1 MTSSTTQYLQL
12 QATKPHGGFV
22 FLTVL
27 QLCLLWWLYRTRRI
41 QLRDYRI
48 WHACHE
54 MVARRC
60 QLAPNQDPEYT
71 LTELHKL
78 VGGVGGAHLR
88 ASLRRLE
95 ALGLLTWSR
104 TRITFATSVEDL
116 HGVEQL
122 TDFHTM
128 LAVVAQAPQ
137 RRVPVSRQTLRL
149 IAGGCAIAMIA
160 TMLGHLLRCLYY
172 HTRPHRCVSGGWCK
186 LSWIAEVF
194 RINLRNVKS
203 ARRHLAAL
211 GWLQILPVPQYTLNR
226 WGSYVQVS
234 LTWERTARDA
244 QASIT
249 IVQTPALT
257 ALLAPVSTPTGSPP
271 PAGFSTI
278 QEPPP
283 SIHYEPLRDFK
294 HQKPAPAADPIPP
307 PPHPQHH
314 PEPAGGEPISGV
326 YKQGKKKPLTQ
337 HSASLSP
344 TLRHIVPEDL
354 QDTSRLLA
362 LFEQAQR
369 EGLIGKSDS
378 ERLTFVSLA
387 EHARVVGAQNPC
399 GLFAE
404 LLRRGRWHFIT
415 ESDEAVAHQRLKA
428 HLYGRS
434 SQRQWLPQ
442 PQALQPELSKDAA
455 IVRYLQTHLA
465 RAGLQGDVFAL
476 VHRED
481 PSWTRER
488 WDDAVLELAQAK
500 RTWQQANDLNRLG
513 SMRAL
518 EACPTSVVSGMDN
531 NYDGT

>member
-12 QATKPHGGFV
+12 QATKPYGGFV
-22 FLTVL
+22 FLTVC

-60 QLAPNQDPEYT
+60 QLAPNQDPAYT
-71 LTELHKL
+71 LTELHTL

-116 HGVEQL
+116 HGVEPL
-122 TDFHTM
+122 KDFHTM

-137 RRVPVSRQTLRL
+137 RRVPVPRQTLRL
-149 IAGGCAIAMIA
+149 IAGGCAMAMIA

-172 HTRPHRCVSGGWCK
+172 HTQPHRCVSGGWCK

-194 RINLRNVKS
+194 RINPRNVKS

-211 GWLQILPVPQYTLNR
+211 GWLQLLPVPQYTLNR

-249 IVQTPALT
+249 TVPTPALT
-257 ALLAPVSTPTGSPP
+257 TLLTPGSPPTESPP
-271 PAGFSTI
+271 PAGFSTT

-283 SIHYEPLRDFK
+283 SMHYEPLRDFK
-294 HQKPAPAADPIPP
+294 HQKPAPPADPIPP
-307 PPHPQHH
+307 QQH
-314 PEPAGGEPISGV
+314 PEPAGSGPLTGV
-326 YKQGKKKPLTQ
+326 YQQGKNKPLVQ
-337 HSASLSP
+337 QSASLSP

-369 EGLIGKSDS
+369 DGLIGKSDVA
-378 ERLTFVSLA
+378 RLTFVSLA

-434 SQRQWLPQ
+434 RQGPCLPQ

-465 RAGLQGDVFAL
+465 RAGLQVDVFAL
-476 VHRED
+476 VHREE

-488 WDDAVLELAQAK
+488 WDAAVLELAQAK
-500 RTWQQANDLNRLG
+500 RTWQRANDLNRLG
-513 SMRAL
+513 SLSAL
-518 EACPTSVVSGMDN
+518 EAYPTSVVSCTEN
-531 NYDGT
+531 EYDGT

>member
-12 QATKPHGGFV
+12 QAQKPHGGFV

-60 QLAPNQDPEYT
+60 QLAPNQPPEYT

-78 VGGVGGAHLR
+78 VGGVGGTHLR

-95 ALGLLTWSR
+95 ALGLLAWSS
-104 TRITFATSVEDL
+104 TRIAFATSVEEL

-122 TDFHTM
+122 MDFHTM

-137 RRVPVSRQTLRL
+137 RRVPVPRQTLRL

-194 RINLRNVKS
+194 RINLRNVKA
-203 ARRHLAAL
+203 ARHHLAAL
-211 GWLQILPVPQYTLNR
+211 DWLQILPVPQYTRNR

-234 LTWERTARDA
+234 LTWERAARDA
-244 QASIT
+244 QAPFT
-249 IVQTPALT
+249 TVHTPTPT
-257 ALLAPVSTPTGSPP
+257 APLPPVSTPTGAPP
-271 PAGFSTI
+271 PAGFSTTH
-278 QEPPP
+278 EPPP
-283 SIHYEPLRDFK
+283 SIHCEPLQDFK
-294 HQKPAPAADPIPP
+294 HQNPAPPAGPIPLP
-307 PPHPQHH
+307 PQPQQQ
-314 PEPAGGEPISGV
+314 PVPASGGRLTGV
-326 YKQGKKKPLTQ
+326 FQQGKKKPLVQ
-337 HSASLSP
+337 QSASLSP

-362 LFEQAQR
+362 LFEQAQS
-369 EGLIGKSDS
+369 EDLIGKSDS

-404 LLRRGRWHFIT
+404 LLRRERWHFIT
-415 ESDEAVAHQRLKA
+415 ESDEAVAHQRLKV

-434 SQRQWLPQ
+434 SQAQGLP
-442 PQALQPELSKDAA
+442 PPHAAQPELSKDAA

-465 RAGLQGDVFAL
+465 RAGFQGDVFAL

-488 WDDAVLELAQAK
+488 WDAAVLELAQAK
-500 RTWQQANDLNRLG
+500 RTWQQAHDLNRLG
-513 SMRAL
+513 SMSAL
-518 EACPTSVVSGMDN
+518 EACPTSVVSCTENDD
-531 NYDGT
+531 DGT

>member
-1 MTSSTTQYLQL
+1 
-12 QATKPHGGFV
+12 
-22 FLTVL
+22 
-27 QLCLLWWLYRTRRI
+27 
-41 QLRDYRI
+41 
-48 WHACHE
+48 
-54 MVARRC
+54 
-60 QLAPNQDPEYT
+60 
-71 LTELHKL
+71 
-78 VGGVGGAHLR
+78 
-88 ASLRRLE
+88 
-95 ALGLLTWSR
+95 
-104 TRITFATSVEDL
+104 
-116 HGVEQL
+116 
-122 TDFHTM
+122 
-128 LAVVAQAPQ
+128 
-137 RRVPVSRQTLRL
+137 
-149 IAGGCAIAMIA
+149 MIA

-194 RINLRNVKS
+194 RINLRNVKA

-234 LTWERTARDA
+234 LTWERAARDA

-249 IVQTPALT
+249 TVHTPALT

-271 PAGFSTI
+271 PAGFSTT

-283 SIHYEPLRDFK
+283 FIHSEPLRDFK
-294 HQKPAPAADPIPP
+294 HQKPAPPADPIPP
-307 PPHPQHH
+307 TPQPQQHPA
-314 PEPAGGEPISGV
+314 PGGGPLTGV
-326 YKQGKKKPLTQ
+326 YQPGEKKPLTQ
-337 HSASLSP
+337 QPARLPP

-369 EGLIGKSDS
+369 EGLIGKSDG

-404 LLRRGRWHFIT
+404 LLRRERWHFIT
-415 ESDEAVAHQRLKA
+415 ESDEAVAHQRLKT

-434 SQRQWLPQ
+434 SQAQGLPQ
-442 PQALQPELSKDAA
+442 PHALQPELSQDAT

-500 RTWQQANDLNRLG
+500 RTWQHANDLNRLG
-513 SMRAL
+513 SMTAL
-518 EACPTSVVSGMDN
+518 EACPTSVVSCMDN
-531 NYDGT
+531 DYDGT

>member
-12 QATKPHGGFV
+12 QAQKPHGGFV

-78 VGGVGGAHLR
+78 VGGVGGMHLR
-88 ASLRRLE
+88 TSLRRLE

-137 RRVPVSRQTLRL
+137 RRVPMPRQTLRL

-194 RINLRNVKS
+194 RINLRNVKA

-211 GWLQILPVPQYTLNR
+211 DWLQILPVPQYTLNR

-234 LTWERTARDA
+234 LTWERAARDA
-244 QASIT
+244 QAPFT
-249 IVQTPALT
+249 TVHTPTPT
-257 ALLAPVSTPTGSPP
+257 APLAPVSVPTGAPP
-271 PAGFSTI
+271 PAGFSTT
-278 QEPPP
+278 QEPPLP
-283 SIHYEPLRDFK
+283 YTMNPYGTSSTRNPLRRRTRSLCPYNPSNT
-294 HQKPAPAADPIPP
+294 QSPPAA
-307 PPHPQHH
+307 
-314 PEPAGGEPISGV
+314 A
-326 YKQGKKKPLTQ
+326 L
-337 HSASLSP
+337 SLVF
-344 TLRHIVPEDL
+344 TN
-354 QDTSRLLA
+354 
-362 LFEQAQR
+362 R
-369 EGLIGKSDS
+369 ERKN
-378 ERLTFVSLA
+378 
-387 EHARVVGAQNPC
+387 H
-399 GLFAE
+399 
-404 LLRRGRWHFIT
+404 W
-415 ESDEAVAHQRLKA
+415 
-428 HLYGRS
+428 RS
-434 SQRQWLPQ
+434 SQRVFPRRFVTSY
-442 PQALQPELSKDAA
+442 PRTCRTRHGCSHSLSRRREK
-455 IVRYLQTHLA
+455 VSSG
-465 RAGLQGDVFAL
+465 RATA
-476 VHRED
+476 
-481 PSWTRER
+481 
-488 WDDAVLELAQAK
+488 
-500 RTWQQANDLNRLG
+500 
-513 SMRAL
+513 
-518 EACPTSVVSGMDN
+518 SG
-531 NYDGT
+531 